1 MIQKKICMVGVF
13 ATGKTSLVKKL
24 VYSIFSA
31 KYHSTVGVK
40 VDRKQVEVGDT
51 IVNLLLW
58 DLEGRSSMQDV
69 PASYLTGAHGVLLV
83 VDGTRKDTFDQVF
96 DLHAL
101 VVGAAGPIPAVVALN
116 KVDLTDEWQLG
127 KREDKMLAENRLH
140 SVKTSAKTGE
150 GVEDAFK
157 WLAKSALEAGA
168 ARK

>member
-1 MIQKKICMVGVF
+1 
-13 ATGKTSLVKKL
+13 
-24 VYSIFSA
+24 
-31 KYHSTVGVK
+31 
-40 VDRKQVEVGDT
+40 
-51 IVNLLLW
+51 
-58 DLEGRSSMQDV
+58 
-69 PASYLTGAHGVLLV
+69 
-83 VDGTRKDTFDQVF
+83 
-96 DLHAL
+96 